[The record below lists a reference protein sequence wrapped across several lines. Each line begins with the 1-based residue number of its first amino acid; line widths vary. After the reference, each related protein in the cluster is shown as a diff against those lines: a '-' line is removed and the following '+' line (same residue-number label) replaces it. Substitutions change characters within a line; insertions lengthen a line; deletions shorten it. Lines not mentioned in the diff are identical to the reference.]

1 MTMYNIEI
9 DISDD
14 IIELIYDMLRFSTIQ
29 MITHILYCINNPTI
43 SFFSYVFFQT
53 FIFIN
58 LSLLVYWLIIRKLFS
73 FKSKKDDLKE

>member
-1 MTMYNIEI
+1 MSMYNIEI

-43 SFFSYVFFQT
+43 SFFSYVFF
-53 FIFIN
+53 
-58 LSLLVYWLIIRKLFS
+58 LL
-73 FKSKKDDLKE
+73 